1 MPNSRPKSLHRHPYW
16 GIVIFLA
23 SSCGASRDRATAE
36 RPTVE
41 LPTYDQHAARI
52 FDDSIAPEVFGL
64 QVDRPDPSKDS
75 LLRQR
80 AEEADHVLR
89 VKLRTIREERF
100 DESLRYRIVVQPIG
114 RPLVGEAVV
123 GDLELS
129 VGRASPS
136 LSMLRS
142 MSVEAVGAQFILL
155 LKRYQLND
163 EAVFHFRGEPDQ
175 KTILKAIHQANTP
188 EP

>member
-1 MPNSRPKSLHRHPYW
+1 ML
-16 GIVIFLA
+16 VLLA
-23 SSCGASRDRATAE
+23 SSCRAKPDRATAE
-36 RPTVE
+36 HPAVE
-41 LPTYDQHAARI
+41 LPLYDQQAARI
-52 FDDSIAPEVFGL
+52 FDDSIAAEVFGL
-64 QVDRPDPSKDS
+64 QVDRPDPSNDS

-80 AEEADHVLR
+80 SQEADHVLR

-100 DESLRYRIVVQPIG
+100 DESLRYRIVVQALG
-114 RPLVGEAVV
+114 RPLVGEAVA

-155 LKRYQLND
+155 LKRYQLN
-163 EAVFHFRGEPDQ
+163 EEVVFHFRGEPDQ
-175 KTILKAIHQANTP
+175 ETILKAIHQANTP